1 MEKQPSPGGE
11 ILLYENGGEKEFVS
25 VVFQDETFWLTQSGM
40 AELFDCSTDNISLHL
55 KNIYAEEEL
64 TPEATTEK
72 ISVVRQEG
80 SRQVRRTLEH
90 YNLDVIIAVGYRVNS
105 KKATRFRQWATKTL
119 KEYIQKGFVLND
131 ELMKNG
137 RPFGRDY
144 FDELL
149 ERIREIRASER
160 RAYQKIA
167 DVFEQCSYDYD
178 KNSETTRAFYS
189 FVQNKLHFAVTGKTA
204 AELIA
209 ERATLDS
216 PTMGL
221 TTWKGAP
228 DGKILKSDTLVAKNY
243 LNEKEMSRLN
253 RLVTMFIDY
262 AELMAEDEQLMSME
276 DWLHETDRFLTNNR
290 RNVLEGK
297 GHISRE
303 AAVKKVSDIYAQ
315 FRKKQ
320 DADYISEFDRAME
333 RYLKG
338 GGNP

>member
-1 MEKQPSPGGE
+1 MSEEMVNGGE
-11 ILLYENGGEKEFVS
+11 ILLYQNGAEKEVVN
-25 VVFQDETFWLTQSGM
+25 VVFHDENFWLTQKGM
-40 AELFDCSTDNISLHL
+40 AELFGVKVPAISKHL
-55 KNIYAEEEL
+55 KNIFLDEEL
-64 TPEATTEK
+64 DEAMVVSKMEITTPHGAIEGKTQTNEANF
-72 ISVVRQEG
+72 
-80 SRQVRRTLEH
+80 
-90 YNLDVIIAVGYRVNS
+90 YNLDAIIAVGYRVNS

-131 ELMKNG
+131 EMMKNG

-178 KNSETTRAFYS
+178 KNSETTKAFYA
-189 FVQNKLHFAVTGKTA
+189 FVQNKLHYAVTGKTA
-204 AELIA
+204 AELLSQ
-209 ERATLDS
+209 RATLDS

-243 LNEKEMSRLN
+243 LNQKELSRLN

-262 AELMAEDEQLMSME
+262 AELMAEDEQLMSMQ
-276 DWLHETDRFLTNNR
+276 DWLDETDRFLTNNR
-290 RNVLEGK
+290 RKVLDGK
-297 GHISRE
+297 GRISRE
-303 AAVKKVSDIYAQ
+303 AAEKKVGAIYNE

-320 DADYISEFDRAME
+320 DLEYISEFDRQTE
-333 RYLKG
+333 KYLKG
-338 GGNP
+338 E

>member
-1 MEKQPSPGGE
+1 MENEIANRGE
-11 ILLYENGGEKEFVS
+11 ILLYGDDNGKEFIN
-25 VVFQDETFWLTQSGM
+25 VVFKDETFWLTQKGM

-55 KNIYAEEEL
+55 KNIYADGEL
-64 TPEATTEK
+64 EQPATTEK
-72 ISVVRQEG
+72 ISVVRTEG
-80 SRQVRRTLEH
+80 TREVSRTIEH
-90 YNLDVIIAVGYRVNS
+90 YNLDAIIAVGYRVNS

-131 ELMKNG
+131 EMMKNG

-178 KNSETTRAFYS
+178 KNSETTKAFYA
-189 FVQNKLHFAVTGKTA
+189 FVQNKLHYAVAGKTA
-204 AELIA
+204 AELISQ
-209 ERATLDS
+209 RATLDS

-243 LNEKEMSRLN
+243 LNQKELSRLN

-262 AELMAEDEQLMSME
+262 AELMAEDEQLMSMQ
-276 DWLHETDRFLTNNR
+276 DWLREADRFLANNR
-290 RNVLEGK
+290 RQVLDGK
-297 GHISRE
+297 GHISRK
-303 AAVKKVSDIYAQ
+303 AAVKQVSSIYEE
-315 FRKKQ
+315 FRKRQ
-320 DADYISEFDRAME
+320 DADYISEFDRQTE
-333 RYLKG
+333 KYLKG
-338 GGNP
+338 E

>member
-1 MEKQPSPGGE
+1 MENEIANRGE
-11 ILLYENGGEKEFVS
+11 ILLYGDDNGKEFIN
-25 VVFQDETFWLTQSGM
+25 VVFKDETFWLTQKGM

-55 KNIYAEEEL
+55 KNIYADGEL
-64 TPEATTEK
+64 EQPTTTEK
-72 ISVVRQEG
+72 ISVVRTEG
-80 SRQVRRTLEH
+80 TREVSRTIEH
-90 YNLDVIIAVGYRVNS
+90 YNLDAIIAVGYRVNS

-131 ELMKNG
+131 EMMKNG

-178 KNSETTRAFYS
+178 KNSETTKAFYA
-189 FVQNKLHFAVTGKTA
+189 FVQNKLHYAVTGKTA
-204 AELIA
+204 AELISQ
-209 ERATLDS
+209 RATLDS

-243 LNEKEMSRLN
+243 LNQKELSRLN

-262 AELMAEDEQLMSME
+262 AELMAEDEQLMSMQ
-276 DWLHETDRFLTNNR
+276 DWLKETDRFLTNNR
-290 RNVLEGK
+290 RQYWTA
-297 GHISRE
+297 R
-303 AAVKKVSDIYAQ
+303 AA
-315 FRKKQ
+315 FPGR
-320 DADYISEFDRAME
+320 R
-333 RYLKG
+333 R
-338 GGNP
+338 

>member
-1 MEKQPSPGGE
+1 MSNEIMKSGD
-11 ILLYENGGEKEFVS
+11 ILLYQNDTEKEFVN
-25 VVFQDETFWLTQSGM
+25 VVFYNESFWLTQKGM
-40 AELFDCSTDNISLHL
+40 AELFDVNVPAISKHL
-55 KNIYAEEEL
+55 QNIYEEEEL
-64 TPEATTEK
+64 EQSAT
-72 ISVVRQEG
+72 ISKMETVQKEG
-80 SRQVRRTLEH
+80 SRMVTRALDY
-90 YNLDVIIAVGYRVNS
+90 YNLDAIIAVGYRVNS

-131 ELMKNG
+131 EMMKNG
-137 RPFGRDY
+137 RPFGKDY

-178 KNSETTRAFYS
+178 KNSDTTKACYAV
-189 FVQNKLHFAVTGKTA
+189 VQNKLQFAVTGKTA
-204 AELIA
+204 AELIS

-243 LNEKEMSRLN
+243 LSEKEISRLN

-262 AELMAEDEQLMSME
+262 AELMAEDEQLMSMQ
-276 DWLHETDRFLTNNR
+276 DWLNETDRFLQNNR
-290 RNVLEGK
+290 RNVLDGK
-297 GHISRE
+297 GSISHD
-303 AAVKKVSDIYAQ
+303 AAVKNVSGIYSE

-320 DADYISEFDRAME
+320 DAEYISEFDRQTAK
-333 RYLKG
+333 YLKG
-338 GGNP
+338 E

>member
-1 MEKQPSPGGE
+1 MRNEITGRGE
-11 ILLYENGGEKEFVS
+11 VLLYSDESGKEYIS
-25 VVFQDETFWLTQSGM
+25 VVFKDETFWLTQKGM

-55 KNIYAEEEL
+55 KNIYADGEL
-64 TPEATTEK
+64 EQTATTEK
-72 ISVVRQEG
+72 ISVVRTEG
-80 SRQVRRTLEH
+80 TREVSRTLDH
-90 YNLDVIIAVGYRVNS
+90 YNLDAIIAVGYRVNS

-137 RPFGRDY
+137 RPFGKDY

-178 KNSETTRAFYS
+178 KNSETTKAFYA
-189 FVQNKLHFAVTGKTA
+189 FVQNKLHYAVTGKTA
-204 AELIA
+204 AELIS
-209 ERATLDS
+209 ERATPDS

-243 LNEKEMSRLN
+243 LNEKELSRLN
-253 RLVTMFIDY
+253 RLVSMFIDY
-262 AELMAEDEQLMSME
+262 AELMAEDEQLVSMQ
-276 DWLHETDRFLTNNR
+276 DWLNETDRFLTNNR
-290 RNVLEGK
+290 RKVLDGK
-297 GHISRE
+297 GGISRE
-303 AAVKKVSDIYAQ
+303 AAAKKVGAIYDE

-320 DADYISEFDRAME
+320 DAEYVSDFDREMAK
-333 RYLKG
+333 YLKG
-338 GGNP
+338 GEPN

>member
-1 MEKQPSPGGE
+1 MEHEMMEHSE
-11 ILLYENGGEKEFVS
+11 ILLYSDENGKEFVN
-25 VVFQDETFWLTQSGM
+25 VVFMDETFWLTQVGM
-40 AELFDCSTDNISLHL
+40 AELFDSSKSNISEHL
-55 KNIYAEEEL
+55 SHIFEEEEL
-64 TPEATTEK
+64 DK
-72 ISVVRQEG
+72 GSCMRKFGISEF
-80 SRQVRRTLEH
+80 STKPTNF
-90 YNLDVIIAVGYRVNS
+90 YNLDAIIAVGYRVNS

-131 ELMKNG
+131 DLMKNG
-137 RPFGRDY
+137 RPFGKDY

-178 KNSETTRAFYS
+178 KNSDTTKAFYA
-189 FVQNKLHFAVTGKTA
+189 FVQNKLHYAVTGKTA
-204 AELIA
+204 AELIS

-243 LNEKEMSRLN
+243 LNEKELSRLN

-262 AELMAEDEQLMSME
+262 AELMAEDEQLMSMR
-276 DWLHETDRFLTNNR
+276 DWLDETDRFLTNNR
-290 RNVLEGK
+290 RKVLDGK
-297 GHISRE
+297 GRISRE
-303 AAVKKVSDIYAQ
+303 AAEKKVGAIYNE

-320 DADYISEFDRAME
+320 DLEYISEFDRQTE
-333 RYLKG
+333 KYLKG
-338 GGNP
+338 E

>member
-1 MEKQPSPGGE
+1 MNNDVANRGE
-11 ILLYENGGEKEFVS
+11 ILLYSDENGKEFVN
-25 VVFQDETFWLTQSGM
+25 VIFKDETFWLTQKAM
-40 AELFDCSTDNISLHL
+40 AELFDCTTDNISLHL
-55 KNIYAEEEL
+55 KNIFTDGEL
-64 TPEATTEK
+64 DKDSVTEK
-72 ISVVRQEG
+72 FSVTAADGKNYQT
-80 SRQVRRTLEH
+80 QH
-90 YNLDVIIAVGYRVNS
+90 YNLDAIIAVGYRVNS

-137 RPFGRDY
+137 RPFGKDY

-178 KNSETTRAFYS
+178 KDSDTTKAFYA
-189 FVQNKLHFAVTGKTA
+189 FVQNKLHYAVTGKTA
-204 AELIA
+204 AELLS

-243 LNEKEMSRLN
+243 LNQKELSRLN

-262 AELMAEDEQLMSME
+262 AELMAEDEQLMSMQ
-276 DWLHETDRFLTNNR
+276 DWLNETDRFLANNR
-290 RNVLEGK
+290 RKVLDDK
-297 GHISRE
+297 GHISRD
-303 AAVKKVSDIYAQ
+303 AAVKKVSGIYEE

-320 DADYISEFDRAME
+320 DAAYISEFDRQTE
-333 RYLKG
+333 GYLKG
-338 GGNP
+338 E

>member
-1 MEKQPSPGGE
+1 MEKQPSSGGE

-90 YNLDVIIAVGYRVNS
+90 YNLDAIIAVGYRVNS

-131 ELMKNG
+131 EMLKNG

-178 KNSETTRAFYS
+178 KNSETTRAFYA

-209 ERATLDS
+209 ERATPDS

-243 LNEKEMSRLN
+243 LNEKELSRLN

-262 AELMAEDEQLMSME
+262 AELMAEDQVPMSME
-276 DWLHETDRFLTNNR
+276 DWLRETDRFLTNNR

-297 GHISRE
+297 GRISRE
-303 AAVKKVSDIYAQ
+303 AAVKKVGAVYEE

-320 DADYISEFDRAME
+320 DADYISDFDRAME
-333 RYLKG
+333 KYLKG
-338 GGNP
+338 GGST

>member
-1 MEKQPSPGGE
+1 MSDEIMKKGE
-11 ILLYENGGEKEFVS
+11 ILLYQNDTEKEIVN
-25 VVFQDETFWLTQSGM
+25 VVFYDENFWLTQSGM
-40 AELFDCSTDNISLHL
+40 AELFDCTADNISLHL
-55 KNIYAEEEL
+55 KNIYAEGEL
-64 TPEATTEK
+64 EQDATTEK
-72 ISVVRQEG
+72 FSVVRKEG
-80 SRQVRRTLEH
+80 TRTVNRTIDH
-90 YNLDVIIAVGYRVNS
+90 YNLDAIIAVGYRINS

-131 ELMKNG
+131 DMMKNG
-137 RPFGRDY
+137 RPFGKDY

-178 KNSETTRAFYS
+178 KNSDTPIAFS
-189 FVQNKLHFAVTGKTA
+189 AFVQNKLHFAVTGKTA

-262 AELMAEDEQLMSME
+262 AELMAEDEQLMSMQ
-276 DWLHETDRFLTNNR
+276 DWLSETDRFLQNNR
-290 RNVLEGK
+290 RNVLDNK
-297 GHISRE
+297 GRISHE
-303 AAVKKVSDIYAQ
+303 AAVKKVSEVYSE

-320 DADYISEFDRAME
+320 DADYVSDFDRETAK
-333 RYLKG
+333 YLKG
-338 GGNP
+338 E

>member
-1 MEKQPSPGGE
+1 MSNEVMKNGD
-11 ILLYENGGEKEFVS
+11 ILLYQNDTEKEFVN
-25 VVFQDETFWLTQSGM
+25 VVFYNENFWLTQKGM
-40 AELFDCSTDNISLHL
+40 AELFDVNVPAISKHL
-55 KNIYAEEEL
+55 QNIYDEEEL
-64 TPEATTEK
+64 EQSAT
-72 ISVVRQEG
+72 ISKMETVQKEG
-80 SRQVRRTLEH
+80 SRMVTRALDY
-90 YNLDVIIAVGYRVNS
+90 YNLDAIIAVGYRVNS

-131 ELMKNG
+131 EMMKNG
-137 RPFGRDY
+137 RPFGKDY

-149 ERIREIRASER
+149 ERIREIRASAR

-178 KNSETTRAFYS
+178 KNSDTTKAFYA
-189 FVQNKLHFAVTGKTA
+189 FVQNKLQFAVTGKTA
-204 AELIA
+204 AELIS

-243 LNEKEMSRLN
+243 LSEKEISRLN

-262 AELMAEDEQLMSME
+262 AELMAEDEQLMSMQ
-276 DWLHETDRFLTNNR
+276 DWLNETDRFLQNNR
-290 RNVLEGK
+290 RNVLDGK
-297 GHISRE
+297 GSISHD
-303 AAVKKVSDIYAQ
+303 AAVKKVSGIYSE

-320 DADYISEFDRAME
+320 DAEYISEFDRQTAK
-333 RYLKG
+333 YLKG
-338 GGNP
+338 E

>member
-1 MEKQPSPGGE
+1 MEHEMMEHSE
-11 ILLYENGGEKEFVS
+11 ILLYSDENGKEFVN
-25 VVFQDETFWLTQSGM
+25 VVFMDETFWLTQVGM
-40 AELFDCSTDNISLHL
+40 AELFDSSKSNISEHL
-55 KNIYAEEEL
+55 SHIFGEEEL
-64 TPEATTEK
+64 VK
-72 ISVVRQEG
+72 DSCMRKFGISEF
-80 SRQVRRTLEH
+80 STKPTNF
-90 YNLDVIIAVGYRVNS
+90 YNLDAIIAVGYRVNS

-137 RPFGRDY
+137 RPFGKDY

-178 KNSETTRAFYS
+178 KNSDTTKAFYA
-189 FVQNKLHFAVTGKTA
+189 FVQNKLHYAVTGKTA
-204 AELIA
+204 AELIS
-209 ERATLDS
+209 ERANLDS

-243 LNEKEMSRLN
+243 LNEKELSRLN

-262 AELMAEDEQLMSME
+262 AELMAEDEQLMSMQ
-276 DWLHETDRFLTNNR
+276 DWLNETDRFLTNNR
-290 RNVLEGK
+290 RKVLDGK

-303 AAVKKVSDIYAQ
+303 AAAKKVGAIYEE

-320 DADYISEFDRAME
+320 DAEYISEFDRQTE
-333 RYLKG
+333 KYLKG
-338 GGNP
+338 E

>member
-1 MEKQPSPGGE
+1 MSEEMVNGGE
-11 ILLYENGGEKEFVS
+11 ILLYQNGAEKEVVN
-25 VVFQDETFWLTQSGM
+25 VVFHDDNFWLTQKGM
-40 AELFDCSTDNISLHL
+40 AELFGVKVPAISKHL
-55 KNIYAEEEL
+55 KNIFLDEEL
-64 TPEATTEK
+64 DETMVVSKMEITTPHGAIEGKTQTNEANF
-72 ISVVRQEG
+72 
-80 SRQVRRTLEH
+80 
-90 YNLDVIIAVGYRVNS
+90 YNLDAIIAVGYRVNS

-131 ELMKNG
+131 EMMKNG

-178 KNSETTRAFYS
+178 KNSETTKAFYA
-189 FVQNKLHFAVTGKTA
+189 FVQNKLHYAVTGKTA
-204 AELIA
+204 AELLSQ
-209 ERATLDS
+209 RATLDS

-243 LNEKEMSRLN
+243 LNQKELSRLN

-262 AELMAEDEQLMSME
+262 AELMAEDEQLMSMQ
-276 DWLHETDRFLTNNR
+276 DWLKETDRFLTNNR
-290 RNVLEGK
+290 RQVLDGK

-303 AAVKKVSDIYAQ
+303 AAVKKVSGIYEE
-315 FRKKQ
+315 FRKRQ
-320 DADYISEFDRAME
+320 DADYISEFDRQTE
-333 RYLKG
+333 KYLKG
-338 GGNP
+338 E

>member
-1 MEKQPSPGGE
+1 MDQRPMQQGE
-11 ILLYENGGEKEFVS
+11 ILLYSNDGEKEFVS
-25 VVFQDETFWLTQSGM
+25 VVFRDETFWLTQSGM
-40 AELFDCSTDNISLHL
+40 AELFDCTTDNISLHL
-55 KNIYAEEEL
+55 KNIYEEKEL

-105 KKATRFRQWATKTL
+105 KKATQFRQWATKTL
-119 KEYIQKGFVLND
+119 KEYITKGFVLND
-131 ELMKNG
+131 DMLKNG
-137 RPFGRDY
+137 KPFGRDY

-178 KNSETTRAFYS
+178 KNSETTKAFYA

-243 LNEKEMSRLN
+243 LNEKELSRLN

-262 AELMAEDEQLMSME
+262 AELMAEDQVPMSMA

-290 RNVLEGK
+290 RDVLEGK
-297 GHISRE
+297 GRISRE
-303 AAVKKVSDIYAQ
+303 AAMKKVSGIYAE

-338 GGNP
+338 GDKP

>member
-1 MEKQPSPGGE
+1 MEHEMMEHSE
-11 ILLYENGGEKEFVS
+11 ILLYSDENGKEFVN
-25 VVFQDETFWLTQSGM
+25 VVFMDETFWLTQVGM
-40 AELFDCSTDNISLHL
+40 AELFDSSKSNISEHL
-55 KNIYAEEEL
+55 SHIFEEEEL
-64 TPEATTEK
+64 DK
-72 ISVVRQEG
+72 GSCMRKFGISEF
-80 SRQVRRTLEH
+80 STKPTNF
-90 YNLDVIIAVGYRVNS
+90 YNLDAIIAVGYRVNS

-131 ELMKNG
+131 DLMKNG
-137 RPFGRDY
+137 LPFGKDY

-178 KNSETTRAFYS
+178 KNSETTKAFYA
-189 FVQNKLHFAVTGKTA
+189 FVQNKLHYAVTGKTA
-204 AELIA
+204 AELIS

-243 LNEKEMSRLN
+243 LNEKELSRLN

-262 AELMAEDEQLMSME
+262 AELMAEDEQLMSMQ
-276 DWLHETDRFLTNNR
+276 DWLNETDRFLTNNR
-290 RNVLEGK
+290 RKVLDGK

-303 AAVKKVSDIYAQ
+303 AAAKKVGAIYEE

-320 DADYISEFDRAME
+320 DAEYISEFDRQTE
-333 RYLKG
+333 KYLKG
-338 GGNP
+338 E

>member
-1 MEKQPSPGGE
+1 MEQKISETSE
-11 ILLYENGGEKEFVS
+11 ILLYQNGDDKEYIRVI
-25 VVFQDETFWLTQSGM
+25 FQDENFWLTQAGM
-40 AELFDCSTDNISLHL
+40 AELFDSSKSNISEHL
-55 KNIYAEEEL
+55 THIFDEEEL
-64 TPEATTEK
+64 DKAACMRK
-72 ISVVRQEG
+72 FGISEF
-80 SRQVRRTLEH
+80 STKPTH
-90 YNLDVIIAVGYRVNS
+90 FYNLDAIIAVGYRVNS
-105 KKATRFRQWATKTL
+105 KKATRFRQWATRTL

-137 RPFGRDY
+137 HPFGKDY
-144 FDELL
+144 FEELL

-178 KNSETTRAFYS
+178 KNSETTKAFYA
-189 FVQNKLHFAVTGKTA
+189 FVQNKLHYAVTGKTA
-204 AELIA
+204 AELIS

-243 LNEKEMSRLN
+243 LSEKELSRLN

-262 AELMAEDEQLMSME
+262 AELMAEDEQLMSMQ
-276 DWLHETDRFLTNNR
+276 DWLEETDRFLTNNR
-290 RNVLEGK
+290 RQVLESK
-297 GHISRE
+297 GHISRD
-303 AAVKKVSDIYAQ
+303 AAMKKVGAIYDE

-320 DADYISEFDRAME
+320 DAEYISEFDRKIAK
-333 RYLKG
+333 YLKG
-338 GGNP
+338 GESQ

>member
-1 MEKQPSPGGE
+1 MSNEIAKSGE
-11 ILLYENGGEKEFVS
+11 ILLYSYDGAKEYIDVYFK
-25 VVFQDETFWLTQSGM
+25 DETFWLTQSAM
-40 AELFDCSTDNISLHL
+40 AELFDCTSDNVSLHL
-55 KNIYAEEEL
+55 KNIYEDDEL
-64 TPEATTEK
+64 QRESTTEK
-72 ISVVRQEG
+72 FSVVRREG
-80 SRQVRRTLEH
+80 NRQVTRTLDF
-90 YNLDVIIAVGYRVNS
+90 YNLDAIIAVGYRVNS
-105 KKATRFRQWATKTL
+105 KKATRFRQWATLTL

-137 RPFGRDY
+137 RPFGKDY

-178 KNSETTRAFYS
+178 KNSETTKEFYA
-189 FVQNKLHFAVTGKTA
+189 FVQNKLHYAVTGKTA
-204 AELIA
+204 AELLH

-228 DGKILKSDTLVAKNY
+228 DGKILKSDALVAKNY
-243 LNEKEMSRLN
+243 LNEKELSRLN

-262 AELMAEDEQLMSME
+262 AELMAEDEQPMSMQ
-276 DWLHETDRFLTNNR
+276 DWLDETNRFLTNNR
-290 RNVLEGK
+290 RRVLEGK
-297 GHISRE
+297 GQISHD
-303 AAVKKVSDIYAQ
+303 AAVKKVSDIYTE

-320 DADYISEFDRAME
+320 DAEYVSEFDRETAK
-333 RYLKG
+333 YLKG
-338 GGNP
+338 EG

>member
-1 MEKQPSPGGE
+1 MDNGLVERGE
-11 ILLYENGGEKEFVS
+11 ILLYDNGGEKEFVS
-25 VVFQDETFWLTQSGM
+25 VVFQDETFWLTQNGM
-40 AELFDCSTDNISLHL
+40 AELVDCTPENIIQHL

-64 TPEATTEK
+64 LPEATAK
-72 ISVVRQEG
+72 KFLVVRKEG
-80 SRQVRRTLEH
+80 ARNVRREIEH
-90 YNLDVIIAVGYRVNS
+90 YNLDAIIAVGYRVNS

-131 ELMKNG
+131 EMMKNG
-137 RPFGRDY
+137 RPFGKDY

-178 KNSETTRAFYS
+178 KNSETTKAFYA

-204 AELIA
+204 AELIS

-243 LNEKEMSRLN
+243 LNEKEISRLN

-262 AELMAEDEQLMSME
+262 AELMAEDQQLMSMK
-276 DWLHETDRFLTNNR
+276 DWLAETDRFLSNNR

-297 GHISRE
+297 GSISHDD
-303 AAVKKVSDIYAQ
+303 AVKKVSGIYAQ

-320 DADYISEFDRAME
+320 DAEYISEFDRETAK
-333 RYLKG
+333 YLKG
-338 GGNP
+338 EK

>member
-1 MEKQPSPGGE
+1 MEHEMMEHSE
-11 ILLYENGGEKEFVS
+11 ILLYSDENGKEFVN
-25 VVFQDETFWLTQSGM
+25 VVFMDETFWLTQVGM
-40 AELFDCSTDNISLHL
+40 AELFDSSKSNISEHL
-55 KNIYAEEEL
+55 SHIFEEEEL
-64 TPEATTEK
+64 DK
-72 ISVVRQEG
+72 GSCMRKFGISEF
-80 SRQVRRTLEH
+80 STKPTNF
-90 YNLDVIIAVGYRVNS
+90 YNLDAIIAVGYRVNS

-137 RPFGRDY
+137 RPFGKDY

-178 KNSETTRAFYS
+178 KNSETTKAFYA
-189 FVQNKLHFAVTGKTA
+189 FVQNKLHYAVTGKTA
-204 AELIA
+204 AELIS
-209 ERATLDS
+209 ERVNLDS

-243 LNEKEMSRLN
+243 LNEKELSRLN

-262 AELMAEDEQLMSME
+262 AELMAEDEQLMSMQ
-276 DWLHETDRFLTNNR
+276 DWLNETDRFLTNNR
-290 RNVLEGK
+290 RKVLDGK
-297 GHISRE
+297 GRISRE
-303 AAVKKVSDIYAQ
+303 TAEKKVGAIYNE

-320 DADYISEFDRAME
+320 DAEYISEFDRQTE
-333 RYLKG
+333 KYLKG
-338 GGNP
+338 E